1 MSVLVQ
7 VLQVVVL
14 CRLLLLIFIW
24 LIAHKRFCIVPC
36 RERSQMI
43 PQLLD
48 RDQTWHLQHKRRTC
62 LYRALVITLYLP
74 SFHSSLAEAELHPF
88 VIACCSW
95 PGCATPS
102 WERFSRNCKALRRT
116 LTESA
121 PVPRVQACPK
131 PASREYL
138 YGFGKLKWD

>member
-1 MSVLVQ
+1 MTLSNFSTGT
-7 VLQVVVL
+7 
-14 CRLLLLIFIW
+14 R
-24 LIAHKRFCIVPC
+24 H
-36 RERSQMI
+36 
-43 PQLLD
+43 D
-48 RDQTWHLQHKRRTC
+48 KRRTC
-62 LYRALVITLYLP
+62 LHRVLVITLYLP
-74 SFHSSLAEAELHPF
+74 SFHSSLAEAESHPF

-138 YGFGKLKWD
+138 YSLENWNEINFEKDCDFKRYQSLRPNRPLLQCSLLVSSIRLALSCLIDK